1 VQILGFQAA
10 FKSSFQQPY
19 FRALSSIPSIDPDIN
34 RTISYW
40 FEGEDLRS
48 KWFMGGAK
56 IDAEIKTQFGDL
68 VEKARASQLSTWA
81 QQPQGALA
89 LIVLLDQFP
98 RNIFRGS
105 PLSYSSDSMAVEVAT
120 EAIAKGF
127 DREVT
132 HLQQPFFY
140 LPLMHSENLL
150 SQVAALALYE
160 NLCYRCEPDSMP
172 KEYAESSTKYSSLH
186 RDVIMRFGRFPS
198 RNEALGRIS
207 TPEEIQYL
215 KEHPSGF

>member
-1 VQILGFQAA
+1 
-10 FKSSFQQPY
+10 
-19 FRALSSIPSIDPDIN
+19 
-34 RTISYW
+34 
-40 FEGEDLRS
+40 
-48 KWFMGGAK
+48 MGGSK
-56 IDAEIKTQFGDL
+56 VDNEIKAQFGDL

-81 QQPQGALA
+81 EQPQGALA

-105 PLSYSSDSMAVEVAT
+105 DLSYSSDSMALEVAT

-150 SQVAALALYE
+150 SQVAALSLYE
-160 NLCYRCEPDSMP
+160 NLCHRCEPDSMS
-172 KEYAESSTKYSSLH
+172 KEYAMSSTKYSGLH

-198 RNEALGRIS
+198 RNEVLGRVS
-207 TPEEIQYL
+207 TSTL
-215 KEHPSGF
+215 R